1 MYNTL
6 DALAVAVAAYRHND
20 NSYVK
25 DNKYTFD
32 YEQDTNKSEIKTIV
46 WANKLMLRYYY
57 NVDVYS
63 NDASINE
70 RPPLLKVTDEDRAKA
85 EDIRK
90 FTKKLLFKAMAF
102 DHSKGEYP
110 PYDVSIF
117 QKVNQDE
124 VKANDFGFIAS
135 APFYYENEVYRNA
148 IAERMAESQHVGQI
162 GGRVSLVDLEVT
174 KTIWSNNFQ
183 TYIIQGLCDNNLYFF
198 FTNIELKQK
207 EKITLTASIKDH
219 MMEKDKYPMTRLKYV
234 RIKGKEN
241 VKTPQS
247 IQSNDLSN
255 LLR

>member
-25 DNKYTFD
+25 ENNYTFD
-32 YEQDTNKSEIKTIV
+32 YEQDTNKSEIRTVI
-46 WANKLMLRYYY
+46 WSNKSILRYYY

-63 NDASINE
+63 NDASLNE

-85 EDIRK
+85 QDIRT

-135 APFYYENEVYRNA
+135 APLFYEKEIYR
-148 IAERMAESQHVGQI
+148 IDLEQRMEQSQHVGQI
-162 GGRVSLVDLEVT
+162 GGRVNLVDLEVT
-174 KTIWSNNFQ
+174 RVIWSNNYQ
-183 TYIIQGLCDNNLYFF
+183 TNIVQGLCDNNLYFF
-198 FTNIELKQK
+198 FTNAMLKQG
-207 EKITLTASIKDH
+207 EKITLTACIKDH

-234 RIKGKEN
+234 RIKGKEDAQT
-241 VKTPQS
+241 TPKLQANYS
-247 IQSNDLSN
+247 SN
-255 LLR
+255 LL